1 MWSLPHWQEITNDPT
16 ILQCVKG
23 IKIEFK
29 PGVIP
34 FQANVRPSTFS
45 QSQHDIVAVEIDK
58 LCQKGV
64 LKVSSPEP
72 GEFVSPIFLRPKP
85 DGSHRMILNLKP
97 FNEFVQYHHFKMD
110 TLESAIKMMK
120 PGCYMASIDLK
131 DAYYSV
137 PVAKEHQKYLKFVFN
152 GTLYQYT
159 CLPNGLSSAPRIFTK
174 LLKPVYA
181 CLHTLGHL
189 NLGYID
195 DSYLQGDSAKECSS
209 NIKATALLFNHLGFH
224 LHPTNS
230 VIIPTQ
236 TLTFL
241 GFRLDSLSMTVSP
254 TGEKILKTVEAC
266 KRLQNMTKPLI
277 SEVAEVIGLIVSNF
291 PGVQF
296 GPLHYRFLERDKT
309 HALITNKGNY
319 KSHMTLT
326 SSSVAE
332 LTWWIEN
339 MPHSSRDITHPTPF
353 MIIQTDAS
361 TLGWGAVYGD
371 QEVGGRWTSLEST
384 SHINILE
391 LQAAFFALKS
401 FCKETIKG
409 HVQLQID
416 NTTAVAYINN
426 MGGSKSPKLN
436 SLAQEI
442 WDWCIQRQLW
452 VSATHI
458 AGKLNVSADS
468 KSRKFQDKHEW
479 MLNKDAFKVI
489 LSLYPELNID
499 LFATR
504 LNNQLALYCSW
515 KPDPGCAFV
524 DALTIDWRKF
534 NFYAFPPFSL
544 IPRCLQKIAQDQAKG
559 ILIIPVWPTQTWFSQ
574 ALQLLCNQPW
584 IMKPSKSLLQH
595 ASQHVHPL
603 HNKLHLMVCPLSGNP
618 LHYQD
623 PHGLLE
629 SGHTKTI
636 QNIHWKMVG
645 ILSSKRHYLQ
655 FTKDKWVLGLPHD
668 PLQSG
673 PELLH

>member
-110 TLESAIKMMK
+110 TLKSAIKMMK

-224 LHPTNS
+224 LHPTKS

-339 MPHSSRDITHPTPF
+339 MPHHLVTLP
-353 MIIQTDAS
+353 IQ
-361 TLGWGAVYGD
+361 
-371 QEVGGRWTSLEST
+371 
-384 SHINILE
+384 
-391 LQAAFFALKS
+391 
-401 FCKETIKG
+401 
-409 HVQLQID
+409 
-416 NTTAVAYINN
+416 
-426 MGGSKSPKLN
+426 
-436 SLAQEI
+436 
-442 WDWCIQRQLW
+442 
-452 VSATHI
+452 
-458 AGKLNVSADS
+458 
-468 KSRKFQDKHEW
+468 
-479 MLNKDAFKVI
+479 
-489 LSLYPELNID
+489 
-499 LFATR
+499 
-504 LNNQLALYCSW
+504 
-515 KPDPGCAFV
+515 
-524 DALTIDWRKF
+524 
-534 NFYAFPPFSL
+534 
-544 IPRCLQKIAQDQAKG
+544 
-559 ILIIPVWPTQTWFSQ
+559 
-574 ALQLLCNQPW
+574 
-584 IMKPSKSLLQH
+584 
-595 ASQHVHPL
+595 
-603 HNKLHLMVCPLSGNP
+603 PLS
-618 LHYQD
+618 
-623 PHGLLE
+623 
-629 SGHTKTI
+629 
-636 QNIHWKMVG
+636 
-645 ILSSKRHYLQ
+645 
-655 FTKDKWVLGLPHD
+655 
-668 PLQSG
+668 
-673 PELLH
+673 